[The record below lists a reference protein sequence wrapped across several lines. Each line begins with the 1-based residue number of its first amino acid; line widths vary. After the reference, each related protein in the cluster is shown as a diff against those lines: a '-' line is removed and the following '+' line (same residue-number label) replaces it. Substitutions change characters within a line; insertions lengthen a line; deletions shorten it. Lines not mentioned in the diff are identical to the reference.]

1 MNDGGLVTKPC
12 PTLATPWTIVGQ
24 AHLPMEFS
32 RQEYWSGLP
41 FSSPGDTPPQGS
53 NPCLFHCRWILKPPG
68 KPGFEYRDIT
78 VQVLSDKLI
87 NINNFLLGFMTI
99 RFQDSF
105 LCYKLNNE
113 NERQILD
120 NSDGI
125 GNCCEEFLFPVN
137 RQWLRFAVPTIEVSK
152 PTIGEGNGTPLQ
164 YSCLENPMDGG
175 AW

>member
-1 MNDGGLVTKPC
+1 MARLIY
-12 PTLATPWTIVGQ
+12 PWN
-24 AHLPMEFS
+24 
-32 RQEYWSGLP
+32 
-41 FSSPGDTPPQGS
+41 SPGKNTGVGCHFLLRGISPPQGS
-53 NPCLFHCRWILKPPG
+53 NSCLFHCRWILKPPG

-99 RFQDSF
+99 QFQDSF